1 MWIGQRIRCRDP
13 IATKGALCRGQ
24 IPPTARGVADLF
36 RDRGECRRRVDARG
50 ERASVCGMPTAIVLL
65 KIDHRKVTGTAEKL
79 LEIRDITDV
88 YSVSG
93 RFDLLIVIKCDSLD
107 KIESVITDELLKT
120 EGITESETMFA
131 FRSYDKREGGRAVDV
146 D

>member
-1 MWIGQRIRCRDP
+1 
-13 IATKGALCRGQ
+13 
-24 IPPTARGVADLF
+24 
-36 RDRGECRRRVDARG
+36 
-50 ERASVCGMPTAIVLL
+50 MPTAIVLL
-65 KIDHRKVTGTAEKL
+65 KIDHRRVTGTAEKL
-79 LEIRDITDV
+79 LEIPDITDV

-93 RFDLLIVIKCDSLD
+93 RYDLLAIVKSNSVD

-120 EGITESETMFA
+120 DGIVASETMFA